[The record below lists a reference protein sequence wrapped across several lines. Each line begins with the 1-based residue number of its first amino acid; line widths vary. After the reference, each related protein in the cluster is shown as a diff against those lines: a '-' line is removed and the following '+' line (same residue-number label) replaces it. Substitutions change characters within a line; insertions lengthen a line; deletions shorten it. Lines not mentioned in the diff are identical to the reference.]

1 MVIEISKN
9 EIIEYEKMKK
19 ISELTMIREK
29 ILLFEK
35 KYGCFLSEFK
45 EKLENQEEKYEEWDD
60 FIEWT
65 AYIKTE
71 KNLMQKLEDIDNAQN
86 INITQNQSNN

>member
-35 KYGCFLSEFK
+35 KYGSKLSEFK
-45 EKLENQEEKYEEWDD
+45 EKIENQEEKYEEWDD

-65 AYIKTE
+65 GYLKSE
-71 KNLMQKLEDIDNAQN
+71 KNLKQKLEDIENAQN
-86 INITQNQSNN
+86 INITQNEPNY